1 LKNSERA
8 KNAANGK
15 PKPAEIPDTPIEFT
29 AATTTLYGDVR
40 DKIIDGFREVPGWF
54 DLKEPQQKRLIGRA
68 EETARKLVGGAVAIT
83 AARNHEYL
91 VVRCGGFAAEKE
103 LKIKIAAAV
112 TDENLKTVRKF
123 YGAEALIVLAS
134 HHVFM
139 GERAKAEPDN
149 IGELGIPRPGG
160 KTPAERVA
168 EGSALI
174 DKAKLAETL
183 EHMKHDADGVFDD
196 DPELPDTTEHAAPDW
211 RKNVRA

>member
-68 EETARKLVGGAVAIT
+68 EETARKLVRGAIAIT

-149 IGELGIPRPGG
+149 IGELGIPRR
-160 KTPAERVA
+160 PAEPLVDA
-168 EGSALI
+168 MKKAI
-174 DKAKLAETL
+174 DDDNAD
-183 EHMKHDADGVFDD
+183 HDADGVVDD
-196 DPELPDTTEHAAPDW
+196 DPELPDTTEHASPDW
-211 RKNVRA
+211 RKNIRDRP